1 MHGKTLVCVQS
12 KVPGHA
18 GSILH
23 TQWAMCLWEK
33 CMSMGSS
40 RSKDILLQ
48 APLLLPA
55 SKVTLSLREA
65 QAKPQARWEFDGGY
79 GAVAEVW

>member
-1 MHGKTLVCVQS
+1 
-12 KVPGHA
+12 
-18 GSILH
+18 
-23 TQWAMCLWEK
+23 
-33 CMSMGSS
+33 MSMGSS